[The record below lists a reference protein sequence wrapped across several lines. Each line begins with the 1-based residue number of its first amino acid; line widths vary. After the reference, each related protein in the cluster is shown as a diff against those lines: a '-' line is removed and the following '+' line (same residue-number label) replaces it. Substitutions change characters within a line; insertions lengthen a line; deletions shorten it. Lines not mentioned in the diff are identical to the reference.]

1 MEHRNPFDDDYEVLS
16 FEDEGDSAT
25 REGDG
30 GGAAGKKESGATG
43 VTTDAATVSEE
54 ARVGRYLVEKNL
66 LQTALKF
73 YQECPNG
80 QELDFLR
87 QRFEAKASGSEAEAH
102 NDTTVPLSRFLI
114 HLSLSFI

>member
-1 MEHRNPFDDDYEVLS
+1 MEHSNPFDDDYEVLS
-16 FEDEGDSAT
+16 FEDEGDSAP
-25 REGDG
+25 REGDSG
-30 GGAAGKKESGATG
+30 GAGKKESGATG

-87 QRFEAKASGSEAEAH
+87 QRFEAKASGSEAEGH
-102 NDTTVPLSRFLI
+102 NDTTVPLSRLK
-114 HLSLSFI
+114 FI